1 MYPCM
6 KFQSFCRTSN
16 YEIKFAQKNMTD
28 KNFEKINTKIVIHI
42 IAMYACTK
50 FQLIWRTSEFGD
62 KHKDIFACLF
72 SIHNTISLSCHEQ
85 VSLSGLR
92 FERYAHI

>member
-6 KFQSFCRTSN
+6 KFQSVCRTSN

-28 KNFEKINTKIVIHI
+28 KNFEKINIKIVIHI

-50 FQLIWRTSEFGD
+50 FQLI
-62 KHKDIFACLF
+62 
-72 SIHNTISLSCHEQ
+72 
-85 VSLSGLR
+85 
-92 FERYAHI
+92 